1 MTIETLSDTTGPF
14 GAVVR
19 TYRAYRLDMEGR
31 TSGPP
36 LLFEARD
43 DAAALLRA
51 RASMSDDRSVR
62 RVAIRDGGAAFGFSP
77 IALIAKCMLK
87 QKAPDDAGAQVRQR
101 SGDQ

>member
-1 MTIETLSDTTGPF
+1 MLRRSLSPLVFVAVAVASESKMTIETLSDTIGPF

-36 LLFEARD
+36 LLFEARN

-51 RASMSDDRSVR
+51 RASMSDKNIEVWEGMR
-62 RVAIRDGGAAFGFSP
+62 RVTARKLP
-77 IALIAKCMLK
+77 
-87 QKAPDDAGAQVRQR
+87 
-101 SGDQ
+101 

>member
-1 MTIETLSDTTGPF
+1 MTIETLPDTEETDRF

-51 RASMSDDRSVR
+51 RASMSDKAIEVWEGMR
-62 RVAIRDGGAAFGFSP
+62 RVTARKLP
-77 IALIAKCMLK
+77 
-87 QKAPDDAGAQVRQR
+87 
-101 SGDQ
+101 

>member
-1 MTIETLSDTTGPF
+1 MTIETSTDTVEADSF
-14 GAVVR
+14 GVVVR

-51 RASMSDDRSVR
+51 RASMSDKDIEVWEGMR
-62 RVAIRDGGAAFGFSP
+62 RVTARKVLATSST
-77 IALIAKCMLK
+77 CR
-87 QKAPDDAGAQVRQR
+87 QV
-101 SGDQ
+101 